1 MLDPTIGEPVPDKLE
16 LYGVDSDGP
25 LPPEHQS
32 CIEVEPP
39 TSNITQE
46 SFHELQRLV
55 NPFRESDIF
64 GIDLYLEALGTAL
77 SSTNDE

>member
-1 MLDPTIGEPVPDKLE
+1 MIKSNNAGQTALLNPTIGEPVPDKLE

-39 TSNITQE
+39 TSNIT
-46 SFHELQRLV
+46 
-55 NPFRESDIF
+55 
-64 GIDLYLEALGTAL
+64 
-77 SSTNDE
+77 